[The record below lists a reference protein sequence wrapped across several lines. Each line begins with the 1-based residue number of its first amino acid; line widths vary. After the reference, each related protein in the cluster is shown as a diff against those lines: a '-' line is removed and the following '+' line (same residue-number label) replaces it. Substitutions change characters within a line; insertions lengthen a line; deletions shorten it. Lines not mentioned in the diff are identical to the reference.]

1 MLSAMHAA
9 YLTVCV
15 QPGIPLARWGI
26 RLAVL
31 LEKIV
36 GNNFFHKLRVIR
48 LLKANVNWINNII
61 FPWRMIGLA
70 LEQNLIPS
78 ECFSK

>member
-31 LEKIV
+31 LEIV
-36 GNNFFHKLRVIR
+36 GITFPQIKGDTSPQGKHQLDKQIYIFLAHD
-48 LLKANVNWINNII
+48 WIG
-61 FPWRMIGLA
+61 P
-70 LEQNLIPS
+70 
-78 ECFSK
+78 